1 MEIKKLRVA
10 EIAVGTYQRPLST
23 AHVRRIVNQ
32 FDYKLLGLPVISIR
46 KDGSAFVVDG
56 QHRLAALAQL
66 GIKDVQCQILREE
79 NSTAEARLFIKVNT
93 VKTRL
98 NGVDKFFASV
108 TANDPYA
115 LACQQVFES
124 FGWVIVR
131 HDSSSVKTRGSLSLR
146 PNLQTLAL
154 FREYPAEI
162 ADSLS
167 ALAES
172 FPADPDGVRSGEVAK
187 ALTNMTLIGGLVTV
201 IKTWKD
207 ENVWGDELRKTLIE
221 SLKVA
226 QLSDFTNP
234 QIPQEL
240 GSASNAR
247 RLHGAAA
254 LAIAQ
259 RVAARSKKHGW
270 RIKAKDLKTLSGDAI
285 KRSFAAA

>member
-10 EIAVGTYQRPLST
+10 DIAVDTYQRPLST

-66 GIKDVQCQILREE
+66 GFKDVQCQILREE

-124 FGWVIVR
+124 FGWTIVR

-167 ALAES
+167 ALAEA

-207 ENVWGDELRKTLIE
+207 ENVWGDELREMLIQ

-226 QLSDFTNP
+226 QLGDFTNP

-247 RLHGAAA
+247 RLHGASA

-285 KRSFAAA
+285 KRSFAVA